1 MVMMNY
7 TMSFGAYDEGEHER
21 REQLTSQA
29 DAEFQEGPQQ
39 FSGTV
44 SYDSGDSAEALLDQF
59 QEIKED

>member
-1 MVMMNY
+1 MFNY

-21 REQLTSQA
+21 REQLASQS
-29 DAEFQEGPQQ
+29 DAEFEERPEE

-44 SYDSGDSAEALLDQF
+44 SYESGDSAEALLDQF

>member
-1 MVMMNY
+1 
-7 TMSFGAYDEGEHER
+7 MSFGAYDEGEHER

-29 DAEFQEGPQQ
+29 DAEFEESPEQ

>member
-1 MVMMNY
+1 MCNY

-21 REQLTSQA
+21 REQLASQS
-29 DAEFQEGPQQ
+29 DAEFEERPEE